1 MNHARAV
8 RQLSAYLDEELS
20 PSEMRAVA
28 AHVAGCEA
36 CRDELAAL
44 RRVKDLL
51 GRLPEVEPPAELW
64 AGVRARAERT
74 RHPASAVL
82 EMLRGAFRRPAA
94 AAVAAM
100 VVLILAAAPLVKGRL
115 DRLQAADIG
124 VDLYVREHAVRAAAD
139 PFVDRAY
146 LGLLIGDANLALAGA
161 RRVPGEGP

>member
-1 MNHARAV
+1 MNHARAA

-20 PSEMRAVA
+20 PSEIRAVH

-44 RRVKDLL
+44 RQVKDLL
-51 GRLPEVEPPAELW
+51 GRLPEMEPPADLW
-64 AGVRARAERT
+64 SGVRARAERAH
-74 RHPASAVL
+74 HPAAVL
-82 EMLRGAFRRPAA
+82 ETLRAAFRRPAA

-100 VVLILAAAPLVKGRL
+100 VVLILVAAPLVKGRL

-124 VDLYVREHAVRAAAD
+124 VDLYVREHAVQAAAD